1 MCDEL
6 TEQVEALIMPYIE
19 ELSAEL
25 VELNVKYRGKTVVIS
40 IVADRPGG
48 ITIGECTF
56 INKKVD
62 REIEKKQWF
71 GEDYAVEVSSPGLD
85 RALKTSKDF
94 SRVLGR
100 EVRFHLLEAVE
111 GKIEHFGEVVEVKGD
126 GVLIKTSDKT
136 ITILF
141 GAISKAVQV
150 IK

>member
-100 EVRFHLLEAVE
+100 EVRFHLQEAVE
-111 GKIEHFGEVVEVKGD
+111 GKIEHLGEVVEVKGD